1 MGTPCIDYRA
11 TVGLSGQISWPQTLD
26 QTRKWN
32 ELIEFKKSNE
42 SFFCHINYGATVG
55 LSGQRS
61 WPRTPDQT
69 NKWNWIKKKQWVFLL
84 SYRLWSNSWLEWS
97 KISAPIVDLWL
108 KWQRSPMSMQ
118 PRISLYQN
126 IMRTAP
132 ARISKPDYVVKMSPA
147 LCAAAAAWRAAAAS
161 RRTVA

>member
-1 MGTPCIDYRA
+1 MNEHDFGSIDY
-11 TVGLSGQISWPQTLD
+11 W
-26 QTRKWN
+26 
-32 ELIEFKKSNE
+32 
-42 SFFCHINYGATVG
+42 ATVG

-61 WPRTPDQT
+61 RPQSPDQT
-69 NKWNWIKKKQWVFLL
+69 NNPNELIKLKGWAYFW
-84 SYRLWSNSWLEWS
+84 SYWSWSNSWLEWS

-147 LCAAAAAWRAAAAS
+147 LSAAVHSGGGGVAVAARSLPNQRRYSSLFFLYLAAAK
-161 RRTVA
+161 TKGNFTILG